1 MIASPRSTYY
11 RRPAEEPAPVAV
23 GARDGDQ
30 GLVDAIT
37 AIRRA
42 HPAYGYRRV
51 TAALRREG
59 QCVNKKRVQRLMRLA
74 VAPLPPRRASWRVA
88 DDEPTTGAWYPN
100 RRAEMTPTGPDQRW
114 VADLTYLKV
123 GRESAFLAVLLD
135 AWSRRVIGY
144 ALGPLLDARLPLAA
158 LDAALES
165 RRPDPGGVHHA
176 DRGTQCASRLDRER
190 LASAGLVGSM
200 SRAGNPYDNAYIESF
215 MKTLKHEEVYLKGYR
230 TMADLSAALPT
241 YLEEV
246 YNGTRLHSAL
256 GYLPPAEYE
265 QQHHLTRSA

>member
-1 MIASPRSTYY
+1 MIALPRSTYY
-11 RRPAEEPAPVAV
+11 RRPAEEPASVHLEKSEA
-23 GARDGDQ
+23 DQ
-30 GLVDAIT
+30 ALVDAIT

-59 QCVNKKRVQRLMRLA
+59 ECVNKKRVQRLMRLA

-88 DDEPTTGAWYPN
+88 DDEPTTGAWNPN
-100 RRAEMTPTGPDQRW
+100 RRAEMTPTGPDQLW

-123 GRESAFLAVLLD
+123 GRESGFLAVLLD

-165 RRPDPGGVHHA
+165 RRPDPGCVHHS
-176 DRGTQCASRLDRER
+176 DRGTQYASRLYRER
-190 LASAGLVGSM
+190 LAAAGLVGSM
-200 SRAGNPYDNAYIESF
+200 SRAGNPYDNAHIESF

-241 YLEEV
+241 YLEQV

-265 QQHHLTRSA
+265 QQHHLTRTA